1 MLFLFLLLD
10 ECIRDVFVGVDE
22 LFLKFGLAGVDR
34 CTLIWRSKNNIFNEL
49 NFS

>member
-22 LFLKFGLAGVDR
+22 LFLKFGLAGV
-34 CTLIWRSKNNIFNEL
+34 TGVINWRSKNSIFNEL